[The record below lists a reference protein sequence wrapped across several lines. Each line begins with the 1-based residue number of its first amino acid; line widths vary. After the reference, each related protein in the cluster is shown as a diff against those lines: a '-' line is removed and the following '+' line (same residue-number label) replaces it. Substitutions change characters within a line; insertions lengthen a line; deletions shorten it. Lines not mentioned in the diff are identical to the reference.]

1 MRSTTVGTGAAV
13 NMLPNLC
20 GRPTDDRIETAIR
33 EFELQFDKRLKGTI
47 LVFLGDCGALNLCQV
62 SNHRSGHGASSC
74 MQAPS
79 CSTLPLGGETAS
91 LALQNIG
98 AMCYRTTGRSLPLL
112 HLYGSATYALV
123 TGRAIVSHLHRVPT
137 VGMDQCRLAM
147 HVA

>member
-1 MRSTTVGTGAAV
+1 
-13 NMLPNLC
+13 
-20 GRPTDDRIETAIR
+20 
-33 EFELQFDKRLKGTI
+33 
-47 LVFLGDCGALNLCQV
+47 
-62 SNHRSGHGASSC
+62 

-91 LALQNIG
+91 LAVQNIG

-112 HLYGSATYALV
+112 HLYGSATHALV

-147 HVA
+147 HVAWSPDSIAFTSIKWAVPSVSISPVGCSTWAAVTRLSMWWGLPSYADRHWPAMPFRNDATPIPGGSPVI